1 MVTGNMDSDSFI
13 NPRGSKN
20 EVGNFFDNNNL
31 KQPLLE
37 NQSQY
42 ANENNEDDES
52 FSCWYKMKR
61 SMGWTV
67 SKEKRAIR
75 LSGKTIPNRFP
86 SNKLN
91 N

>member
-13 NPRGSKN
+13 DPRGGKN
-20 EVGNFFDNNNL
+20 IGGTYFENNNL
-31 KQPLLE
+31 QQPLLE

-42 ANENNEDDES
+42 ANENSEDDES
-52 FSCWYKMKR
+52 FGCWYKIKR

-75 LSGKTIPNRFP
+75 LSGKTIPNSFP